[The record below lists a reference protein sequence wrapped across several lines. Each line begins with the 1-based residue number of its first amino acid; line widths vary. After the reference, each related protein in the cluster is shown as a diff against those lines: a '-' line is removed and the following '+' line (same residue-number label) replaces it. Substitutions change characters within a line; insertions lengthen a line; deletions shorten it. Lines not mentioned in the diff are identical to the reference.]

1 MPDVPPG
8 AAETDG
14 SDLPGDLAIEV
25 RAWVLRFR
33 LLLKRTGLSANAY
46 ARRHDL
52 SAATLSNYSKGRTMP
67 KESTVRVLL
76 GDQPPGLTDEVV
88 DQSWQL
94 WEDAL
99 RVASSHE
106 YAKHQLRGQAR
117 QAFARADALQVLV
130 DALSNDVVSKDSRID
145 ALDQE
150 VNDLKMTLARDAVD
164 NELLLGELN
173 ERIAALTAERD
184 ELRRSEQQTREHL
197 ADAERTRDV
206 ALRHADALASRLIN
220 IEEQTAPE
228 LDGGGAD
235 VSSEAREMV
244 IFLERRLE
252 ELEQQLEQQLQ
263 ESQQSS
269 PLTDKIG
276 NLEWAANS
284 ASMRLETQTA
294 RTQEQRDKKEKAR
307 KELSRTSTELAQQRA
322 EHQQLRQAYDDVNAQ
337 HLNLKERHAQ
347 LVEEFRTVKQQN
359 IDLQRQPLRPSADTA
374 RATAQPRRVADA
386 RATPRTRFWLV
397 GLLTVANLAASYIV
411 GNGFGVLQ
419 RAEHDTHWQL
429 ALYAALAVGL
439 TIQCWAS
446 LEGELPE
453 PIPSSHFGGWMIYT
467 ALITMLISIWLPDL
481 PLLHAAAVHL
491 QSPLNPD

>member
-14 SDLPGDLAIEV
+14 SDLPGDLSIEV

-33 LLLKRTGLSANAY
+33 WLLKRTGLSANAY

-67 KESTVRVLL
+67 KESTVRILL

-88 DQSWQL
+88 DQTWQL

-117 QAFARADALQVLV
+117 QAFAKVEALEVLV
-130 DALSNDVVSKDSRID
+130 ATLSKDVVAKDSRID

-150 VNDLKMTLARDAVD
+150 VNELKMTLAQDAVD
-164 NELLLGELN
+164 NEFLLTELN
-173 ERIAALTAERD
+173 ERIAVLTAERD
-184 ELRRSEQQTREHL
+184 ELRRSEQQTRQHL
-197 ADAERTRDV
+197 ADAERTRDA
-206 ALRHADALASRLIN
+206 ALQQADDLASRLLN
-220 IEEQTAPE
+220 LEEQTAPE
-228 LDGGGAD
+228 LDRGAT
-235 VSSEAREMV
+235 EASPDRGESVTVLQQRVRE
-244 IFLERRLE
+244 LQE
-252 ELEQQLEQQLQ
+252 ELQKRGSVQA
-263 ESQQSS
+263 SQ
-269 PLTDKIG
+269 LTDKLG
-276 NLEWAANS
+276 DLRWAAKS
-284 ASMRLETQTA
+284 AAMRLETQTA
-294 RTQEQRDKKEKAR
+294 RTEEQRDKKEKAR

-322 EHQQLRQAYDDVNAQ
+322 EHEQLRQAYEDVNAQ
-337 HLNLKERHAQ
+337 HLSLKERHAQ
-347 LVEEFRTVKQQN
+347 LVEEFRAAKQQN
-359 IDLQRQPLRPSADTA
+359 IDLQRQPQRPSGGTT
-374 RATAQPRRVADA
+374 RTTAQRRRVGDA
-386 RATPRTRFWLV
+386 RDTPSTPFWLV
-397 GLLTVANLAASYIV
+397 GLLMLANLAASYVV

-429 ALYAALAVGL
+429 AGYAALAVGL
-439 TIQCWAS
+439 TTAGWTS
-446 LEGELPE
+446 LAAQLPE
-453 PIPSSHFGGWMIYT
+453 PVPSSHFSGLMIYT

-481 PLLHAAAVHL
+481 PLLHVAAVHL